1 MDIHT
6 MPGHLIR
13 RLNQISV
20 ALFME
25 RMAAQGLTLT
35 PVQYAALNA
44 IRDNPGI
51 DQATVAGMVA
61 YDRATLGKVIDRLD
75 ARGLVRR
82 QTSRSDRRAREL
94 TLTEAGEALF
104 EQARPHVEALQPD
117 ILAGLDAAERET
129 LLRLMKKATM
139 AGNELS
145 RAPLKTPAARPRDT
159 A

>member
-25 RMAAQGLTLT
+25 RLSAAGLNLT
-35 PVQYAALNA
+35 PVQFAALSA
-44 IRDNPGI
+44 VDENPGI
-51 DQATVAGMVA
+51 DQATVAGMIA

-75 ARGLVRR
+75 SRGLVSRR
-82 QTSRSDRRAREL
+82 VSPQDRRAREL
-94 TLTEAGEALF
+94 TLTEAGAALL
-104 EQARPHVEALQPD
+104 QTARPHVQDLQSE
-117 ILAGLDAAERET
+117 ILAGLNDGERET
-129 LLRLMKKATM
+129 LMQLLKKATM

-145 RAPLKTPAARPRDT
+145 RAPLITPRTKTGD
-159 A
+159 